1 MEKKLYSAPESELIE
16 MKLVAAVLGASDFGS
31 SSVEGA
37 DYRNDISWD

>member
-1 MEKKLYSAPESELIE
+1 MGKKLYSAPEAEFIE
-16 MKLVAAVLGASDFGS
+16 MKITAAVLGASNFGS